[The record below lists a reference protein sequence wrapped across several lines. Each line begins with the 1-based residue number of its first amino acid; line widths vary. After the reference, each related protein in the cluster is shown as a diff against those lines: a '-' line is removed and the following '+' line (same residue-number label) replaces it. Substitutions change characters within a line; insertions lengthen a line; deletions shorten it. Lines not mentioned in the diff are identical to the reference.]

1 MANVLQPIGTDASGY
16 EVLTAAIRELLNQY
30 PGLPQGERIK
40 FEELEKDKGIAFSAD
55 SGALIYEENEDVIGN
70 IFQTCQFPFYVVYRT
85 ASDRERRKLSAQ
97 SFLDGLGKWLCR
109 EKVVL
114 NDKEYLK

>member
-1 MANVLQPIGTDASGY
+1 M
-16 EVLTAAIRELLNQY
+16 
-30 PGLPQGERIK
+30 
-40 FEELEKDKGIAFSAD
+40 
-55 SGALIYEENEDVIGN
+55 IYEENEDVIVN

-114 NDKEYLK
+114 NDKEYRLTEYPKLSQERKITRIVRENAYGLEPQENGVQDWVLPVSVRYSNEILEPDA

>member
-55 SGALIYEENEDVIGN
+55 SGALIYEENEDREHLSNLSVSVLCCIPDG
-70 IFQTCQFPFYVVYRT
+70 IRSRT
-85 ASDRERRKLSAQ
+85 T
-97 SFLDGLGKWLCR
+97 
-109 EKVVL
+109 
-114 NDKEYLK
+114 